1 MAIIRVNNIKLY
13 GKHGWA
19 PEEKL
24 LGQKFEIDVEIT
36 ADITDAIQ
44 NDDLEKTVDYSLVY
58 SNIKEI
64 FTEKNY
70 HLIEAVGDTIANNIL
85 EMDRVNSVTVRI
97 RKPHAP
103 IDGVFDNVEVE
114 ITRSNNK

>member
-1 MAIIRVNNIKLY
+1 MALIRINNIKLY

-24 LGQKFEIDVEIT
+24 LGQKFEIDIEIN
-36 ADITDAIQ
+36 ADISDAIQ
-44 NDDLEKTVDYSLVY
+44 NDDLQKTVDYSLVY
-58 SNIKEI
+58 KIIKEI
-64 FTEKNY
+64 FIEKNY
-70 HLIEAVGDTIANNIL
+70 HLIEAVGNKIAKSIL
-85 EMDRVNSVTVRI
+85 ELDRVNSVTVRI

-114 ITRSNNK
+114 ISQSNKK